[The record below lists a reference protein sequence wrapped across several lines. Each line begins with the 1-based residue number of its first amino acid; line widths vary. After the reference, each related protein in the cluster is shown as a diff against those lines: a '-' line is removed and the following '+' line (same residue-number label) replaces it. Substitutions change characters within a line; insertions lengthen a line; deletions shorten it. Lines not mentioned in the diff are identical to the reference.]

1 MARRRKTTA
10 TTAAP
15 AGEAVTTIRYS
26 ATRKHIPP
34 AGLESHG
41 MVREEPPV
49 QYHHNPHLPPV
60 LRSSP
65 DAATADRLPEL
76 LAAARQRL
84 LSEEE
89 AKLIEDALRRH
100 EPWLEW
106 SGKRERPW
114 FEVDPVALHMHERVS
129 TQAILRVLAREDV
142 HRDLF
147 ADPQLDYARAVQ
159 FYRHDVDWTNRMI
172 LGDSLQVM
180 ASLARREDLAGKVQ
194 MIYIDPP
201 YGISFKSN
209 FQPQLG
215 QLGVKDREQDLTR
228 EPEMIKAY
236 RDTWTLGIHSYLAYL
251 RDRLAVARELLSDTG
266 SIFVQISDE
275 NLHRIRCLLDE
286 IFGTRNFVSQ
296 ITIKKTTG
304 STADFIPGSCDYL
317 LWYGKDK
324 ENTRFHGLYAD
335 KKPGEEGATGYSRV
349 ELPSGERRLLRR
361 EEFSSATG
369 LPSDFS
375 VYAGDNITSQSIGR
389 DKGEGAA
396 SWFEVEVDGHKFTP
410 GLRGRWK
417 TNEEGMTRL
426 LHADRLIGGNRMT
439 LSYKRLLSDFPVTP
453 LSNVWADTVGQNQLG
468 GEKIYIVQTALKIV
482 ERCLLMTTDP
492 GDLVLDPTCGSGTT
506 AYVAEQW
513 GRRWITIDTSRV
525 ALSLAKHRLMT
536 ASFEYY
542 QLRELNADDVT
553 RNPGGTWIAEVDAEG
568 RATGK
573 PMTFQ
578 CTTVPH
584 IELRSI
590 ARNVSLDPIFAKHEA
605 VLAEK
610 LAALNRELAEV
621 GDGLRAAL
629 VDKLIRKHREEGVGA
644 VTDADTRRWLLPDAH
659 PGRITSVPARKPF
672 KGVTARQVERYRE
685 RIPKGEWKEWQVP
698 FDTDPDWPES
708 LQQAVTAYRAAWR
721 AKMDEVNECIAANAA
736 TEELVD
742 KPEVVKD
749 AVRVAGPFSIEG
761 VIAVEDGPD
770 SPIGGAPEELDVFD
784 ADDTGEMAVTNAE
797 AHLDKIIRL
806 IKAAGVDFHDN
817 KNMKFSRLEPVTG
830 AALVH
835 AEGEWMNGVD
845 DERRVA
851 VSIGPEVGNVTSMQ
865 VEDVIRSANRAGY
878 DDVVFAG
885 FGFDA
890 AAQEAIESGSH
901 PRLRLHMALIRPDVA
916 MDDLLKTQ
924 PGSQLF
930 TVFAAPRVH
939 GPTRQES
946 GDYIVGVEG
955 MDVYDPVS
963 GALYPTDRQR
973 IAAWFLDTDYDGRTF
988 CICQAFFPDWSKWD
1002 RLARALGDKG
1012 VVERGTLERLSGF
1025 ESIAFPHPSRL
1036 ADGGPWR
1043 VAVKVIDPRG
1053 NEGLR
1058 VLTVRR

>member
-15 AGEAVTTIRYS
+15 AGEAVTSIRYS
-26 ATRKHIPP
+26 AKRKNIPP

-65 DAATADRLPEL
+65 DAAATDRLPEL
-76 LAAARQRL
+76 LAAARQRP

-89 AKLIEDALRRH
+89 ATLLEDALRRH

-129 TQAILRVLAREDV
+129 TQAILRVLARQDV

-236 RDTWTLGIHSYLAYL
+236 RDTWTLGIHSYLACL
-251 RDRLAVARELLSDTG
+251 RDRLAMARELLSDTG

-286 IFGTRNFVSQ
+286 IFGAGNFVSQ

-317 LWYGKDK
+317 LWYGKNK
-324 ENTRFHGLYAD
+324 ENTKFHGLYAD

-349 ELPSGERRLLRR
+349 EMPSGERRLLRR
-361 EEFSSATG
+361 DEFDSATG
-369 LPSDFS
+369 LPSDFP
-375 VYAGDNITSQSIGR
+375 VYAGRDVTSQSIGR

-396 SWFEVEVDGHKFTP
+396 SWFEVEVDGYKFTP

-417 TNEEGMTRL
+417 TNEEGMRRL
-426 LHADRLIGGNRMT
+426 LHADRLIGGNRRT
-439 LSYKRLLSDFPVTP
+439 LSYKRFLSDFPVTP
-453 LSNVWADTVGQNQLG
+453 LSNVWTDTVGQNQLG
-468 GEKIYIVQTALKIV
+468 GEKTYIVQTALKIV

-536 ASFEYY
+536 ASFHYY
-542 QLRELNADDVT
+542 QLRELNAEDVA
-553 RNPGGTWIAEVDAEG
+553 RNPDGTWIAEVDAEG

-590 ARNVSLDPIFAKHEA
+590 ARNVSLDPIFARHGP

-629 VDKLIRKHREEGVGA
+629 VDKLIGKHREEGVGA
-644 VTDADTRRWLLPDAH
+644 VTDADIRRWLLPDAH
-659 PGRITSVPARKPF
+659 PGRLTSVPARKPF

-685 RIPKGEWKEWQVP
+685 RIPKGRVEGVAG
-698 FDTDPDWPES
+698 
-708 LQQAVTAYRAAWR
+708 AVRYGPRLAGVLAAGIDGL
-721 AKMDEVNECIAANAA
+721 AS
-736 TEELVD
+736 
-742 KPEVVKD
+742 
-749 AVRVAGPFSIEG
+749 RVAG
-761 VIAVEDGPD
+761 EDGRGERMYRRQRSNRGAGGQAGGRQGHGSRGRAVHHGGRD
-770 SPIGGAPEELDVFD
+770 RGGRRAGLSHRRGTGGAGCLRCGRCGRDGG
-784 ADDTGEMAVTNAE
+784 GEC
-797 AHLDKIIRL
+797 
-806 IKAAGVDFHDN
+806 GGP
-817 KNMKFSRLEPVTG
+817 SRQ
-830 AALVH
+830 
-835 AEGEWMNGVD
+835 D
-845 DERRVA
+845 
-851 VSIGPEVGNVTSMQ
+851 
-865 VEDVIRSANRAGY
+865 
-878 DDVVFAG
+878 
-885 FGFDA
+885 
-890 AAQEAIESGSH
+890 
-901 PRLRLHMALIRPDVA
+901 
-916 MDDLLKTQ
+916 
-924 PGSQLF
+924 
-930 TVFAAPRVH
+930 
-939 GPTRQES
+939 
-946 GDYIVGVEG
+946 
-955 MDVYDPVS
+955 
-963 GALYPTDRQR
+963 
-973 IAAWFLDTDYDGRTF
+973 
-988 CICQAFFPDWSKWD
+988 
-1002 RLARALGDKG
+1002 
-1012 VVERGTLERLSGF
+1012 
-1025 ESIAFPHPSRL
+1025 HPSPQ
-1036 ADGGPWR
+1036 GGR
-1043 VAVKVIDPRG
+1043 GGLPRQQKHEVQPPG
-1053 NEGLR
+1053 TGDR
-1058 VLTVRR
+1058 GGVWSTRKASG

>member
-26 ATRKHIPP
+26 ATRKNIPP

-41 MVREEPPV
+41 MVREEPRV

-76 LAAARQRL
+76 LAAARQRP

-89 AKLIEDALRRH
+89 ATLLEDALRRH

-129 TQAILRVLAREDV
+129 TQAILRVLARQDV
-142 HRDLF
+142 YRDLF

-215 QLGVKDREQDLTR
+215 QREVKDRERDLTR
-228 EPEMIKAY
+228 EPEMVKAY

-251 RDRLAVARELLSDTG
+251 RDRLATARELMADTG

-275 NLHRIRCLLDE
+275 NLHRVRCVLDE
-286 IFGTRNFVSQ
+286 VFGPHNFCAVISFQ
-296 ITIKKTTG
+296 KTG
-304 STADFIPGSCDYL
+304 SMAGNLLPTTVDYI
-317 LWYGKDK
+317 LWYARRIETVKYKQLYLDRRRGDTSLERYDQVRAPNGATRRFSATDEASIHLGELERFRLTSLVSDGVSSTPQVFQYREKQYVPK
-324 ENTRFHGLYAD
+324 ANTHWKTDVDHGLRRLAQAERI
-335 KKPGEEGATGYSRV
+335 GIQ
-349 ELPSGERRLLRR
+349 GERLNYIR
-361 EEFSSATG
+361 FNT
-369 LPSDFS
+369 DF
-375 VYAGDNITSQSIGR
+375 DLI
-389 DKGEGAA
+389 
-396 SWFEVEVDGHKFTP
+396 P
-410 GLRGRWK
+410 L
-417 TNEEGMTRL
+417 
-426 LHADRLIGGNRMT
+426 ADRWESVQIG
-439 LSYKRLLSDFPVTP
+439 KE
-453 LSNVWADTVGQNQLG
+453 A
-468 GEKIYIVQTALKIV
+468 IYVVQTSTLV
-482 ERCLLMTTDP
+482 VQRCLLMTTDP

-536 ASFEYY
+536 ASFDYY
-542 QLRELNADDVT
+542 QLRYLNADDVA
-553 RNPGGTWIAEVDAEG
+553 RNPDGTWIVKVDTKG
-568 RATGK
+568 RVTGR

-590 ARNVSLDPIFAKHEA
+590 ARNASLDPIFAKHEPI
-605 VLAEK
+605 LTEK
-610 LAALNRELAEV
+610 LAALNRELADV
-621 GDGLRAAL
+621 GDGLKAVL
-629 VDKLIRKHREEGVGA
+629 VDKLIKKHRKEGVRA
-644 VTDADTRRWLLPDAH
+644 VTDADIRRWLLPNTH
-659 PGRITSVPARKPF
+659 PGWIKSAPARKPF

-685 RIPKGEWKEWQVP
+685 KIPKGEWQEWQVP

-708 LQQAVTAYRAAWR
+708 LQQALTAYRTAWR
-721 AKMDEVNECIAANAA
+721 TKMDEVNECIAANAV

-749 AVRVAGPFSIEG
+749 AVRVAGPFTMEG

-770 SPIGGAPEELDVFD
+770 SPIGGAPESLDVFD
-784 ADDTGEMAVTNAE
+784 ADDAGEMAVANAE

-806 IKAAGVDFHDN
+806 LKAAGVDFHDN
-817 KNMKFSRLEPVTG
+817 RNMKFGRLEPVTG

-835 AEGEWMNGVD
+835 AEGEWMNGAD
-845 DERRVA
+845 EERRVA
-851 VSIGPEVGNVTSMQ
+851 VSIGPEIGNVTSMQ

-930 TVFAAPRVH
+930 TVFAAPRVQ

-946 GDYIVGVEG
+946 GDYVVGVEG
-955 MDVYDPVS
+955 MDVYNPVS
-963 GALYPTDRQR
+963 GTLYPTDRQR

-988 CICQAFFPDWSKWD
+988 CICQAFFPDRSKWD

-1012 VVERGTLERLSGF
+1012 VVETDAFERLSGF
-1025 ESIAFPHPSRL
+1025 ESLAFPPPSRL
-1036 ADGGPWR
+1036 VDGEPWR
-1043 VAVKVIDPRG
+1043 IAVKVIDPRG

-1058 VLTVRR
+1058 VLTVRY

>member
-10 TTAAP
+10 TAAAP
-15 AGEAVTTIRYS
+15 VGEAVTSIRYS
-26 ATRKHIPP
+26 ATRKNIPP

-65 DAATADRLPEL
+65 DAAATDRLPEL
-76 LAAARQRL
+76 LAAARQRP

-89 AKLIEDALRRH
+89 ATLLEEALRRH

-129 TQAILRVLAREDV
+129 TQAILRVLARQDV

-215 QLGVKDREQDLTR
+215 QREVKDRERDLTR
-228 EPEMIKAY
+228 EPEMVKAY

-251 RDRLAVARELLSDTG
+251 RDRLATARELLADTG
-266 SIFVQISDE
+266 SIFLQISDE
-275 NLHRIRCLLDE
+275 NLHRVRCVLDE
-286 IFGTRNFVSQ
+286 VFGPHNFCAVISFQ
-296 ITIKKTTG
+296 KTGSMAGNLLPTTVDYILWYARRIETIKYKQLYLDRRRGDTSLERYDQVRAPNGAARRFSAADEASIHLGELERFRLTSLVSDGVSSTPQVFQYRQKQYVPKVNTHWKT
-304 STADFIPGSCDYL
+304 DVD
-317 LWYGKDK
+317 
-324 ENTRFHGLYAD
+324 HGLRRLAQAERI
-335 KKPGEEGATGYSRV
+335 GIQ
-349 ELPSGERRLLRR
+349 GERLNYIR
-361 EEFSSATG
+361 FNT
-369 LPSDFS
+369 DF
-375 VYAGDNITSQSIGR
+375 NLI
-389 DKGEGAA
+389 
-396 SWFEVEVDGHKFTP
+396 P
-410 GLRGRWK
+410 L
-417 TNEEGMTRL
+417 
-426 LHADRLIGGNRMT
+426 ADRWESVQIG
-439 LSYKRLLSDFPVTP
+439 KE
-453 LSNVWADTVGQNQLG
+453 A
-468 GEKIYIVQTALKIV
+468 IYVVQTSALV
-482 ERCLLMTTDP
+482 LQRCLLMTTDP

-536 ASFEYY
+536 ASFDYY
-542 QLRELNADDVT
+542 QLRDLNADDVA
-553 RNPGGTWIAEVDAEG
+553 RNPDGTWIAEADAEG
-568 RATGK
+568 RVTGK
-573 PMTFQ
+573 PMTFK

-590 ARNVSLDPIFAKHEA
+590 ARNASLDPIFARHEPI
-605 VLAEK
+605 LAEK
-610 LAALNRELAEV
+610 LAALNRKLADV
-621 GDGLRAAL
+621 GDGLKAIL
-629 VDKLIRKHREEGVGA
+629 VDKLIGKHREEGVRA
-644 VTDADTRRWLLPDAH
+644 VTDADIRRWLLPDTH
-659 PGRITSVPARKPF
+659 PGRIKGAPARKPF
-672 KGVTARQVERYRE
+672 KAVTARQVERYQE
-685 RIPKGEWKEWQVP
+685 RIPNGEWKEWQVP
-698 FDTDPDWPES
+698 FDADSDWPES
-708 LQQAVTAYRAAWR
+708 LQQALTVHRAAWR

-742 KPEVVKD
+742 KPEVVND

-770 SPIGGAPEELDVFD
+770 SPIGGAPEELEVFD
-784 ADDTGEMAVTNAE
+784 AHDVGEMAVANAE

-806 IKAAGVDFHDN
+806 LKAAGVDFHGN
-817 KNMKFSRLEPVTG
+817 RSMKFGRLEPVTG
-830 AALVH
+830 AALIH
-835 AEGEWMNGVD
+835 AEGEWMNGAD
-845 DERRVA
+845 EERRVA

-946 GDYIVGVEG
+946 GDYVVGVEG

-963 GALYPTDRQR
+963 GTLYPTDRQR

-988 CICQAFFPDWSKWD
+988 CICQAFFPDRSKWD
-1002 RLARALGDKG
+1002 RLARALGEKG
-1012 VVERGTLERLSGF
+1012 VVEKDAFERLSGF
-1025 ESIAFPHPSRL
+1025 ESIAFPRPSRL
-1036 ADGGPWR
+1036 ADGEPWR
-1043 VAVKVIDPRG
+1043 VGVKVIDPRG

-1058 VLTVRR
+1058 VLTVRN